1 MIMNAREFLRLR
13 TSENAE
19 DYVRASTE
27 GAPLKVWTGIV
38 ENFPDMKI
46 WVARNKTVPVEVLR
60 RLAADSA
67 RDVRLAV
74 ATKNKL
80 PEDLMMLLAA
90 DVDESVRERVAFN
103 KNAPTAILEDL
114 ANDPI
119 ERIALKAC
127 TRLTTGAWRILKQP

>member
-1 MIMNAREFLRLR
+1 
-13 TSENAE
+13 
-19 DYVRASTE
+19 V
-27 GAPLKVWTGIV
+27 V
-38 ENFPDMKI
+38 
-46 WVARNKTVPVEVLR
+46 RNKTVPAEILR

-67 RDVRLAV
+67 HDVRLAV

-103 KNAPTAILEDL
+103 KNAPTAILEHL

-119 ERIALKAC
+119 ERIALKAR
-127 TRLTTGAWRILKQP
+127 TRLATGTFRAS